1 MDPWGLLRTSSDR
14 GENSLTDRL
23 PAAFIATS
31 VSRKRLCL
39 PLPVPPLLRLVV
51 IGWPRSVHDSA
62 VFTTLHTQ
70 KAQNKNK
77 KNWQAEAVW
86 TLQDTSAFGVNQ
98 AWVSK
103 ETKTFKAVFVLE
115 SILWNAVAVY
125 NLSLVC
131 GHKRPLLLRFVAVD
145 VLQCFQLFN
154 QRFVLIFQHCDAVLQ
169 TLDILLLF
177 PATLARCLSA
187 GGREEKQGFLVSRR
201 KVQLRLMQLQV

>member
-1 MDPWGLLRTSSDR
+1 M
-14 GENSLTDRL
+14 
-23 PAAFIATS
+23 
-31 VSRKRLCL
+31 
-39 PLPVPPLLRLVV
+39 
-51 IGWPRSVHDSA
+51 
-62 VFTTLHTQ
+62 Q

-115 SILWNAVAVY
+115 SIFWNAVAVY

-131 GHKRPLLLRFVAVD
+131 GRKRPLLLRFVAVD

-154 QRFVLIFQHCDAVLQ
+154 QRFVLVFQHGDAVLQ
-169 TLDILLLF
+169 TFDVLLLF
-177 PATLARCLSA
+177 PATLARCLPA
-187 GGREEKQGFLVSRR
+187 GGREEERVFSLSKKSSAQTL
-201 KVQLRLMQLQV
+201 QELIMQLQVWSQSPSPVQEWTSKNSELQLSMQRHQRERC